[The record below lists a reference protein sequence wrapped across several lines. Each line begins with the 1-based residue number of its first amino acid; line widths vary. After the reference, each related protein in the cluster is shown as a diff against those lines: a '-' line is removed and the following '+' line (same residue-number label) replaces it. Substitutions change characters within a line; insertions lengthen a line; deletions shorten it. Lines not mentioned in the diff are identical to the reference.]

1 MKVCPSCKGQYDEN
15 MKFCRKCGV
24 SLVSDKASTPNVIAK
39 RHVFETKISQEPGNT
54 DILVEYGD
62 YLVSLGLIDD
72 ALIQYF
78 KAIEMKA
85 GDQIVRMRIA
95 DAYRSG
101 KQYDNAIT
109 QLLILMEARPKDIAL
124 KEKLY
129 SIYLEAEKLS
139 DAAELLRQLHDIEPS
154 NLNHLVRRLDI
165 LRKDR
170 IMIQEILEVCKIL
183 HRRNRFN
190 ILLVVSILGYLMSED
205 ASGSSRSGIVGSS

>member
-1 MKVCPSCKGQYDEN
+1 MKFCPSCKDQYDEN

-24 SLVSDKASTPNVIAK
+24 PLITDKASTPNVIAK

-54 DILVEYGD
+54 NILVEYGD
-62 YLVSLGLIDD
+62 YLLSVGLIDD

-85 GDQIVRMRIA
+85 GDETVRMRIA
-95 DAYRSG
+95 DAYQSG

-109 QLLILMEARPKDIAL
+109 QFFILMEARPKDIAL

-139 DAAELLRQLHDIEPS
+139 DAAELLRQMHDIEPS

-165 LRKDR
+165 LHKKPDHDND
-170 IMIQEILEVCKIL
+170 EVLNICRIL
-183 HRRNRFN
+183 HHEKPFHYPICNLY
-190 ILLVVSILGYLMSED
+190 IGISLSEE
-205 ASGSSRSGIVGSS
+205 ARANNNQEGS